1 MTDYLAQWLSD
12 NPGLIAQ
19 IKRDRTLEQYLRKT
33 KPSDTKKGVSDAE
46 WDRIVTRLRQQ

>member
-19 IKRDRTLEQYLRKT
+19 VHKDQALEHYLRNT
-33 KPSDTKKGVSDAE
+33 KPSDKKKGVSDAE
-46 WDRIVTRLRQQ
+46 WDQIVQRLTQP